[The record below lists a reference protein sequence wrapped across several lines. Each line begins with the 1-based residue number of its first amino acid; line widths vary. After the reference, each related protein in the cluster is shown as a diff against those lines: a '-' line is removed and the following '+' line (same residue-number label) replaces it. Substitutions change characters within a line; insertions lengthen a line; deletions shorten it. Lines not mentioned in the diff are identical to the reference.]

1 MGWDIY
7 GVTHVKNNRYF
18 PHFFEGNNH
27 HLLLEFARG
36 IVPPLPRVRGR
47 VAPNFFASIVS

>member
-18 PHFFEGNNH
+18 PHFFEGTNH